1 MKFVMRIFNDARQL
15 ICFYV
20 THICMYFFYLVQNF
34 IEWSNLFFP
43 LHSVSMKSARVV
55 SSAFIALVPT
65 TVRLVFFLL
74 FWNVFV
80 SFDYNWMF
88 NAPLRQ
94 KRTSIHTSPSSYHL
108 HYQFTSSD
116 KHLWKLKA
124 VAISTGKIRTPTW
137 APRNDVDKLSV

>member
-1 MKFVMRIFNDARQL
+1 MLRIFACIFFISFKILSNEA
-15 ICFYV
+15 ICFSLYIRFLWNPSSGKQCV
-20 THICMYFFYLVQNF
+20 HCSCSNDYSSCFFF
-34 IEWSNLFFP
+34 CFE
-43 LHSVSMKSARVV
+43 
-55 SSAFIALVPT
+55 
-65 TVRLVFFLL
+65 
-74 FWNVFV
+74 NVFV

-88 NAPLRQ
+88 NAPPRQ

-124 VAISTGKIRTPTW
+124 VAISTGKKETPTW

>member
-1 MKFVMRIFNDARQL
+1 MLRIFACIFLSRSKFYRMKQFVFLLTFVFYEIRLNGKQCVHCSCSNDYSS
-15 ICFYV
+15 CF
-20 THICMYFFYLVQNF
+20 L
-34 IEWSNLFFP
+34 
-43 LHSVSMKSARVV
+43 
-55 SSAFIALVPT
+55 
-65 TVRLVFFLL
+65 FLL

-124 VAISTGKIRTPTW
+124 VAISTGKKETPTW

>member
-65 TVRLVFFLL
+65 TIRLVFFSVLKTYSFHLTIIGCSMHRHVKSAHLFTLRRHHIIYTISSQVQTNTSGNWKQLL
-74 FWNVFV
+74 
-80 SFDYNWMF
+80 
-88 NAPLRQ
+88 
-94 KRTSIHTSPSSYHL
+94 
-108 HYQFTSSD
+108 YQQ
-116 KHLWKLKA
+116 
-124 VAISTGKIRTPTW
+124 GK
-137 APRNDVDKLSV
+137 